1 MLGELEFTEEVMR
14 TWRRSVW
21 MSWNLGPEFGRSR
34 QTFRRGGRACGLCI
48 GAMTGAKSW
57 PGVIFVHVEDN
68 KLVAGGSDTTIESL
82 QKALTAYRAQAVT
95 KLAELKF

>member
-1 MLGELEFTEEVMR
+1 
-14 TWRRSVW
+14 
-21 MSWNLGPEFGRSR
+21 
-34 QTFRRGGRACGLCI
+34 
-48 GAMTGAKSW
+48 MTGAKSW